1 MSVLNVGTHEF
12 TPAQFVELV
21 QQYDQFSI
29 RDGDKSFLMIRVPS
43 KWVKA
48 ETGAAGE
55 TYVTCR
61 NKRKRDG
68 HLFEI
73 NGDKIIFDVDDTTD
87 GLDGKIKTDFGDDA
101 FRVAMWNVPGKAKE
115 NS

>member
-1 MSVLNVGTHEF
+1 MSVLSVGTHEF
-12 TPAQFVELV
+12 TPAQFVELIK
-21 QQYDQFSI
+21 QYEQFSI
-29 RDGDKSFLMIRVPS
+29 LCGGKSFLMIRVPS
-43 KWVKA
+43 KWVKTEA
-48 ETGAAGE
+48 GAAGE

-73 NGDKIIFDVDDTTD
+73 NGDKIIFNVDDTTD
-87 GLDGKIKTDFGDDA
+87 GLIGKIKTDLGDDA
-101 FRVAMWNVPGKAKE
+101 FRVAMWNVHGKAKE